1 MFEAKE
7 WTNCLNNKQG
17 CRCTEAKRRNRY
29 SRTFSAWAAIKFE
42 FIVSTRLTEFT
53 WLTYQQWKLSVQN
66 EMFLHFPL
74 HMPNGL
80 HSSNTRTHTMAAL
93 TRIIY
98 SHRMCTP
105 VRWLSAS
112 FICWK
117 LYDGN
122 VYLCAWFSARNP
134 LENYHKYLI
143 CWLLHADQPIFNNI
157 QSSFELFHRQP
168 FYHLIWWFSVW

>member
-1 MFEAKE
+1 MSLYRGKKKESVLKDIFSMSCNKIWVHCLDETNWIHVTNLSTVEAQ
-7 WTNCLNNKQG
+7 C
-17 CRCTEAKRRNRY
+17 AK
-29 SRTFSAWAAIKFE
+29 WD
-42 FIVSTRLTEFT
+42 V
-53 WLTYQQWKLSVQN
+53 
-66 EMFLHFPL
+66 HFPL

-80 HSSNTRTHTMAAL
+80 HSSNTRTHTMAAF